1 LLKELKLFLK
11 IQRIHFT
18 GIGGIGMSGIAEL
31 LHNMGFIV
39 TGSDLVENNQVR
51 HLQSLGIEITIPHQ
65 SQCVQGADVLVT
77 SSAIPED
84 NNEVIEAKKRH
95 IPVIPRAEMLA
106 ELMKMKYGVA
116 IAGAHGK
123 TTTASICGYALT
135 EAGVDPT
142 LIIGGVLKNMGSNT
156 KLGAGEFLV
165 AEADE
170 SDGTF
175 LMLSPTIAVVTCLDK
190 EHLDF
195 YADFDEIRAAFLKF
209 INRVPFYGRG
219 IICID
224 DDELLTLMPDI
235 KRNVLTYGFR
245 SQADITARNLEQHEN
260 ISEFDVYLREKSLGR
275 FRINIPGRHMVSNA
289 LAAIAVAWEL
299 NVDLEKIRKA
309 FETFS
314 GVKRRFEH
322 KGTVDNIRVYDDYAH
337 HPTEIKATLSMIK
350 ECFSCPV
357 TVIFQPHRYSRTKE
371 LFDDFARAFF
381 NADKLLIAPVYAANE
396 KPMQGIDN
404 NSLADLII
412 KYGHRDA
419 SSCTDLEE
427 AIERAV
433 SESKSGSMIITLGA
447 GSITRAGDVIVKK
460 LEKKNC

>member
-1 LLKELKLFLK
+1 
-11 IQRIHFT
+11 
-18 GIGGIGMSGIAEL
+18 MSGIAEL
-31 LHNMGFIV
+31 LHNMGFII
-39 TGSDLVENNQVR
+39 TGSDILKNNQVQ
-51 HLQSLGIEITIPHQ
+51 HLEKLGIKVTIPHK
-65 SQCVQGADVLVT
+65 SECVKDADVLVI
-77 SSAIPED
+77 SSAIPLD
-84 NNEVIEAKKRH
+84 NNEVVEAKKKH

-175 LMLSPTIAVVTCLDK
+175 LMLSPTIAVVTCLDR

-195 YADFDEIRAAFLKF
+195 YADFNAIRAAFLKF
-209 INRVPFYGRG
+209 INRVPFYGRA

-245 SQADITARNLEQHEN
+245 SQADITAKNLEQHEN
-260 ISEFDVYLREKSLGR
+260 VSEFDVYVRNKSLGR
-275 FRINIPGRHMVSNA
+275 FKINIPGRHMVSNA

-299 NVDLEKIRKA
+299 NVDMEKIKAA

-322 KGTVDNIRVYDDYAH
+322 KGTVNNIKVYDDYAH
-337 HPTEIKATLSMIK
+337 HPTEIKATLLMIK
-350 ECFSCPV
+350 ECFAGPV
-357 TVIFQPHRYSRTKE
+357 TVVYQPHRYSRTKE

-381 NADKLLIAPVYAANE
+381 NADKLLITPIYAANE
-396 KPMQGIDN
+396 KPLKGIDN
-404 NSLADLII
+404 NSLTELITN
-412 KYGHRDA
+412 YGHRDA
-419 SSCTDLEE
+419 SACKNLEE

-433 SESKSGSMIITLGA
+433 KETMPNSMIITLGA
-447 GSITRAGDVIVKK
+447 GSITHAGDIIVKK
-460 LEKKNC
+460 LTFLQGSQHLKE